1 MEPQFLD
8 YQLFSYPYCFSFS
21 VFCKHVAKQPMAKR
35 GRGAGEK
42 TKVIG
47 KSVNVRAV
55 AKWLH
60 WHQRILIGCFNRDGH
75 KVCPVKLQGCS
86 EEAPPPLQTGSIS
99 RRIVK

>member
-21 VFCKHVAKQPMAKR
+21 VFCKHVCQTANGKKR
-35 GRGAGEK
+35 GRDAGEK

-47 KSVNVRAV
+47 NGVNVCAV

-60 WHQRILIGCFNRDGH
+60 WHQRILIGCFNCDRQSNYKVALKRPRPLCKQARFRDE
-75 KVCPVKLQGCS
+75 S
-86 EEAPPPLQTGSIS
+86 
-99 RRIVK
+99 